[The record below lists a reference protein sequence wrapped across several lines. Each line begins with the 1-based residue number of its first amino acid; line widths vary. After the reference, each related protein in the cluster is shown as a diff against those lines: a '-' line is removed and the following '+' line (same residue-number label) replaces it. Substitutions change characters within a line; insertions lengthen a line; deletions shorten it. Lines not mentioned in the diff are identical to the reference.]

1 MSLHDTWGCYI
12 DSTLPLLER
21 VVATLSTLLQS
32 VVVLERPLP
41 SRYNNETTP
50 PLIDTTLENLSISSI
65 WIKNIVVISAI

>member
-1 MSLHDTWGCYI
+1 LSLHDTWEYYI

-32 VVVLERPLP
+32 VVMLGRPLP
-41 SRYNNETTP
+41 SRYDHETTP

-65 WIKNIVVISAI
+65 RIENIVVISAI